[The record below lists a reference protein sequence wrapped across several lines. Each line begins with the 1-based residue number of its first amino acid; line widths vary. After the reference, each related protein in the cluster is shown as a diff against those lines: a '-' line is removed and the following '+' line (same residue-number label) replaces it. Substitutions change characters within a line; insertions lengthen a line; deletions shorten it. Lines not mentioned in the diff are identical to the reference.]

1 MSPSD
6 AAAGDGAALE
16 GFCVVDKPSG
26 LTSHKLLATIKRSL
40 GSKAKLGH
48 AGTLDSFASGVLITL
63 FGRYTRL
70 SDYFMAAG
78 KGYEAVVRFGVETDT
93 LDPDGTVVAQGP
105 LPAREALERA
115 LPAFR
120 GAIMQAPPAYSAV
133 HVDGERAY
141 ERAMRGEDLA
151 MKARP
156 VTISSLELLSFDGA
170 EASLRIACSKG
181 TYRRSLA
188 RDLALACASRGHLAA
203 LRRTFS
209 GPFRVEDAV
218 APEAVGAST
227 MRRLDESLARGLG
240 LASVRLGAEAAR
252 NFACGMPLYKI
263 EEFKAAAKAATRPPA
278 EAAVDAAP
286 LAVFGPD
293 GALLGIVR
301 RDGVRRDG
309 VRRDGARR
317 DGGAWRY
324 AFVLEGSA

>member
-1 MSPSD
+1 MSTPD
-6 AAAGDGAALE
+6 AAPVEGAALE

-26 LTSHKLLATIKRSL
+26 LTSHKLLAAIKRSL

-93 LDPDGTVVAQGP
+93 LDPDGTVVAEGQ
-105 LPAREALERA
+105 LPTREALERA

-141 ERAMRGEDLA
+141 ERALRGEDVA

-181 TYRRSLA
+181 TYIRSLA
-188 RDLALACASRGHLAA
+188 RDLALACASRGHLVA

-209 GPFRVEDAV
+209 GPFRVEDAI
-218 APEAVGAST
+218 APEAVGASA

-240 LASVRLGAEAAR
+240 LATVRLGAEAAR
-252 NFACGMPLYKI
+252 NFARGMPLYKI
-263 EEFKAAAKAATRPPA
+263 EEFKAAAKAAAPA
-278 EAAVDAAP
+278 QLAA
-286 LAVFGPD
+286 FGP
-293 GALLGIVR
+293 GGGLLGI
-301 RDGVRRDG
+301 
-309 VRRDGARR
+309 ARR

>member
-1 MSPSD
+1 MMPTD

-26 LTSHKLLATIKRSL
+26 LTSHKLLAAMKRSL

-48 AGTLDSFASGVLITL
+48 AGTLDSFASGVLIAL

-78 KGYEAVVRFGVETDT
+78 KGYDAVVRFGAETDT
-93 LDPDGTVVAQGP
+93 LDPEGTVIAEGP
-105 LPAREALERA
+105 LPTREALERA

-120 GAIMQAPPAYSAV
+120 GAVMQAPPAYSAV

-141 ERAMRGEDLA
+141 ERALRGEALE

-181 TYRRSLA
+181 TYIRSLA
-188 RDLALACASRGHLAA
+188 RDLALASGSRGHLVA

-209 GPFRVEDAV
+209 GPFRAEDAI
-218 APEAVGAST
+218 APEAVEGGS
-227 MRRLDESLARGLG
+227 MRRLDEPLARGLG
-240 LASVRLGAEAAR
+240 LATIRLGAEAAR
-252 NFACGMPLYKI
+252 NFARGMPLYKI
-263 EEFKAAAKAATRPPA
+263 DEFKAAAKAATRPSAGAGA
-278 EAAVDAAP
+278 EPEAVAA
-286 LAVFGPD
+286 FGQD
-293 GALLGIVR
+293 GALLGIA
-301 RDGVRRDG
+301 
-309 VRRDGARR
+309 RRDGARR